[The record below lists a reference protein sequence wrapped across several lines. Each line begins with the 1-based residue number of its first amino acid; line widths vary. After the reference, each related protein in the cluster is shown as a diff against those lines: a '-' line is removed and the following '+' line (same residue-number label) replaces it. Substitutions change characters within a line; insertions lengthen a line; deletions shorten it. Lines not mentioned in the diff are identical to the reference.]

1 MKNLGCGLVLAVLLI
16 FTRAASAESLL
27 ANVNPVAAD
36 FGAVKMGATVSVP
49 VTVSNLSNAVVGV
62 ASGGL
67 NAPGFA
73 LDGATC
79 AQANYLLAAGGS
91 CYFVVSFTPTDP
103 SGSEYSAL
111 MVLLISA
118 GPAIQTATINLRG
131 SGSEHLAQV
140 SPVGIDFGRPFI
152 GQQVTVPVTFTN
164 THSAP
169 ISFSGGGVSNGPFS
183 ADSGNCSTSL
193 AAGSSCSFNYH
204 FTAADEAPAQTTT
217 SVGVSA
223 ASPQPMNE
231 NFAIALKGQGSA
243 TLPAPNIAVWPVTFD
258 FGSITVGQ
266 KASVLVYYK
275 NNGSIPLSQAGGGFN
290 DDQGG
295 SFAALSTV
303 VGDCTGS
310 SIPSGAQCAN
320 EYIFLPH
327 ETRAYT
333 NSTGLLFFDGNGHQL
348 YTPIAVSGIGVGTL
362 ARVSPQT
369 IDFGIVAF
377 ETNASVA
384 VTITNT
390 SLSPLTNFTGGAVNP
405 PFVRSSGCGASLDV
419 GASCTLTYTFYAPAA
434 TAAIRARYTA
444 TTLLTFTNVTGIQPI
459 VTIKLSARV
468 GDRLF
473 GDGFDG

>member
-1 MKNLGCGLVLAVLLI
+1 MKNLGCGLALAVLSMVSHCA
-16 FTRAASAESLL
+16 FAQSQM
-27 ANVNPVAAD
+27 ANVSPVAAD

-49 VTVSNLSNAVVGV
+49 VTISNLTNAAFGI

-67 NAPGFA
+67 NVPGFA

-91 CYFVVSFTPTDP
+91 CNFVVSFTPTDNA
-103 SGSEYSAL
+103 GSEYSAQ
-111 MVLLISA
+111 MVLLMSA
-118 GPAIQTATINLRG
+118 GPAMQTATISLRG

-140 SPVGIDFGRPFI
+140 SPVGIDFGHTFI
-152 GQQVTVPVTFTN
+152 GQQLSVPVTITN

-169 ISFSGGGVSNGPFS
+169 ITFSGGGVSNGPFS
-183 ADSGNCSTSL
+183 ADSGDCPSSL
-193 AAGSSCSFNYH
+193 AAGLSCSFNYH
-204 FTAADEAPAQTTT
+204 FTAADTAPAQAGT

-223 ASPQPMNE
+223 ASPQPMTE

-243 TLPAPNIAVWPVTFD
+243 TLLVPNVAVWPVTFD
-258 FGSITVGQ
+258 FGGITLGH
-266 KASVLVYYK
+266 KASVLVYYE
-275 NNGSIPLSQAGGGFN
+275 NNGSIPLSQSGGGFN

-295 SFAALSTV
+295 SFAGFNTNI
-303 VGDCTGS
+303 GGCTGS

-320 EYIFLPH
+320 QYVFLPH
-327 ETRAYT
+327 ETRAYAD
-333 NSTGLLFFDGNGHQL
+333 STGILFSDGNGHQV
-348 YTPIAVSGIGVGTL
+348 YTPIAVSGTGVGTL

-369 IDFGIVAF
+369 IDFGTVAF
-377 ETNASVA
+377 GTDASVA
-384 VTITNT
+384 ITITNT
-390 SLSPLTNFTGGAVNP
+390 SASPLTNFTGGAVNL

-434 TAAIRARYTA
+434 TDAIRARYTA
-444 TTLLTFTNVTGIQPI
+444 TTLLTFTNDTGIQPI